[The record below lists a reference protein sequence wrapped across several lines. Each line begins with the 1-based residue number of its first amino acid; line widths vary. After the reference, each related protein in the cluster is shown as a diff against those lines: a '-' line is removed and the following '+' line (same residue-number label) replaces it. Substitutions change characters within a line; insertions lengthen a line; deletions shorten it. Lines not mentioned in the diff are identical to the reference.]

1 MPSMT
6 VKSIDRE
13 RAAPRTREGRA
24 ALVKMTLRLFEHW
37 GLSIQDQLVLL
48 GLSENSRMTLS
59 RYRKGE
65 PLADSPDLLDRVANL
80 LQIHRSLRILFP
92 RNREEV
98 AYRWMTIPNRAF
110 GGRTPVETIREER
123 FFGLLKVRQYLD
135 FERGR

>member
-1 MPSMT
+1 MPSMS
-6 VKSIDRE
+6 VKAIDRE
-13 RAAPRTREGRA
+13 RAAPRSREGRA
-24 ALVKMTLRLFEHW
+24 ALAKMTLRLFDHW
-37 GLSIQDQLVLL
+37 GLSVQDQLTLL

-59 RYRKGE
+59 RYRRGE

-92 RNREEV
+92 RNREDG
-98 AYRWMTIPNRAF
+98 AYRWMTVPNRAF

-123 FFGLLKVRQYLD
+123 FLGLLKVRQYLD